1 MFEHIP
7 ARARG
12 VAIRALV
19 GLTAASVIA
28 ATGSHFVIDGHRMRL
43 DSSQIEL
50 ATAIDDSSSTVG
62 ISDSSLYFTTD
73 IDAVNAQLDLM
84 KSLGVTNVRIMI
96 PWAGVQPLDP
106 DLGSPWGD
114 AQWGQVDMVV
124 NAARA
129 KGMGILGV
137 LNSTPWWAT
146 ESTPINGHP
155 ADVNEFAAFA
165 KSVALRYGDAIQAYE
180 VWNEPNAAFFWN
192 PVDPVEYTN
201 MLKVTYVALKQ
212 ASAQIGAPITVVGA
226 VVGAGLTW
234 GDVTMNPVDFVQ
246 AMYAAGVN
254 GYFDA
259 LSFHPYKYDLKFS
272 EGTTV
277 PWYKQTPLYQVEQ
290 LRQLMDSYLAP
301 GQEQLKIWI
310 SEYGLPT
317 NQVSEDQQMAYI
329 QDLIQYWQTFSGAGP
344 IFLYTTKDSAPPD
357 EDLTNDEAHFG
368 LFNSDGTPKAVALIL
383 KQFIESLQ
391 PSPPTEPVPSLLDMI
406 GQFIKNVLTFI
417 PNLVVTVVKSVVD
430 AVGQLFK
437 VIGQLVSG
445 LTGQT
450 VTAATAVSAARVS
463 NVSALAAE
471 DAVQAAAPAG
481 RTGSTEAQSSNTA
494 TGTAAAGA
502 VGDPVAPDAIRT
514 QATAADDAPASAE
527 QTPAAEEPATPAPAA
542 SPAPST
548 EPVGTVATAEP
559 TEPTESTEPAPS
571 TGSAQAAASRTDDT
585 TEVETHAE
593 ATASSSKA
601 APAKVDTAE
610 VDTAKVATPEPAAPK
625 PATTTP
631 DAAAA
636 GKGATGSTG
645 PGTKPRRPA
654 RDGKSEAG
662 PKPVTGDL
670 PRTAVTGAPPANS
683 SPREETGSASAT
695 TGGAAG

>member
-1 MFEHIP
+1 MFEHIL
-7 ARARG
+7 ARARSM
-12 VAIRALV
+12 VIRALV
-19 GLTAASVIA
+19 GVTAASVIA
-28 ATGSHFVIDGHRMRL
+28 ATGSHFVIDGRMRL

-50 ATAIDDSSSTVG
+50 ASAIDDSSSTVG

-114 AQWGQVDMVV
+114 AQWGQMDMVV

-155 ADVNEFAAFA
+155 ADVNEFASFA

-212 ASAQIGAPITVVGA
+212 ASAQIGAPITVIGA

-246 AMYAAGVN
+246 AMYAAGAN

-272 EGTTV
+272 EGNTV
-277 PWYKQTPLYQVEQ
+277 PWYKETPLYQVEQ
-290 LRQLMDSYLAP
+290 LRQLIDSYLAP

-344 IFLYTTKDSAPPD
+344 IFLYTTKDSAAPD

-368 LFNSDGTPKAVALIL
+368 LFNSDGTPKAVALLL

-406 GQFIKNVLTFI
+406 GQLIKNVLTFI

-450 VTAATAVSAARVS
+450 VTATTAVSAARVS
-463 NVSALAAE
+463 NGSPLAAD
-471 DAVQAAAPAG
+471 DAVQASAPAV
-481 RTGSTEAQSSNTA
+481 RTDLTEAQSSNTA
-494 TGTAAAGA
+494 TGTAAAGVVA
-502 VGDPVAPDAIRT
+502 DPVAPDAIRT
-514 QATAADDAPASAE
+514 EVTAADDAPASAE
-527 QTPAAEEPATPAPAA
+527 QPPAAEDPATSAPSA
-542 SPAPST
+542 SPVPAT
-548 EPVGTVATAEP
+548 AEPVGTVTTAEP
-559 TEPTESTEPAPS
+559 AEPAKSTESAE
-571 TGSAQAAASRTDDT
+571 AATSRTDDT
-585 TEVETHAE
+585 TEVESSSE
-593 ATASSSKA
+593 ATVSSSQA
-601 APAKVDTAE
+601 VTAKVDTAE
-610 VDTAKVATPEPAAPK
+610 VDTAKVATPKAAAPK

-645 PGTKPRRPA
+645 PGTKPRHPA

-683 SPREETGSASAT
+683 SHREETGSASAT

>member
-1 MFEHIP
+1 M
-7 ARARG
+7 
-12 VAIRALV
+12 VIRALV

-28 ATGSHFVIDGHRMRL
+28 ATGSPFVIDGRMRL

-50 ATAIDDSSSTVG
+50 TTAIDDSPSTVG
-62 ISDSSLYFTTD
+62 ISDSSLYFSTD

-180 VWNEPNAAFFWN
+180 VWNEPNAAFFWS

-212 ASAQIGAPITVVGA
+212 ASAQIGAPITVIGA

-246 AMYAAGVN
+246 AMYAAGAN

-272 EGTTV
+272 EGNTV
-277 PWYKQTPLYQVEQ
+277 PWYTQTPLYQVEQ
-290 LRQLMDSYLAP
+290 LRQLMDSHLAP

-317 NQVSEDQQMAYI
+317 NQVSENQQMAYI

-344 IFLYTTKDSAPPD
+344 IFLYTTKDTAAPD

-391 PSPPTEPVPSLLDMI
+391 PSPPTDPVPSLLDMI
-406 GQFIKNVLTFI
+406 GQLIKNVLTFI
-417 PNLVVTVVKSVVD
+417 PNLVATVVKSVVD

-450 VTAATAVSAARVS
+450 LTAATTFSAAGVS
-463 NVSALAAE
+463 NGSALTADDTA
-471 DAVQAAAPAG
+471 QASAPAV
-481 RTGSTEAQSSNTA
+481 RTGSTKAQPLSTA
-494 TGTAAAGA
+494 TGTAATGV
-502 VGDPVAPDAIRT
+502 VGDPVAADAIRT
-514 QATAADDAPASAE
+514 EATAADDAPISAE
-527 QTPAAEEPATPAPAA
+527 QTPVAAEPATSAPLTPPAP
-542 SPAPST
+542 
-548 EPVGTVATAEP
+548 ATAEP
-559 TEPTESTEPAPS
+559 AGTITTAEPAGPTTSTEPAE
-571 TGSAQAAASRTDDT
+571 AATSLTEDT
-585 TEVETHAE
+585 TKAETSSE
-593 ATASSSKA
+593 ATVSIPKVTKA
-601 APAKVDTAE
+601 TGDTTDVDI
-610 VDTAKVATPEPAAPK
+610 AKVATPKPAA
-625 PATTTP
+625 TMP
-631 DAAAA
+631 DATKPDATKPDATKPDVAAA

-645 PGTKPRRPA
+645 PGTKPRHPA

-662 PKPVTGDL
+662 PKPVTG
-670 PRTAVTGAPPANS
+670 APPADTS
-683 SPREETGSASAT
+683 HREETGSASAT
-695 TGGAAG
+695 TGGAAE